1 MYMNKWREKKTKASA
16 FQMHPTNNAADII
29 CSEICYI
36 CTISS
41 EKIAKVRMV
50 IIINYRGSGTMTSAS
65 TIVRENL

>member
-16 FQMHPTNNAADII
+16 FQMHPTNNAADIN
-29 CSEICYI
+29 CSEI

-50 IIINYRGSGTMTSAS
+50 IIINYRGSGTITSAS
-65 TIVRENL
+65 TMVREKL